1 MTTDHEPTL
10 FDMIEP
16 TARHTDPVT
25 SKRAAENAR
34 RRAPNQRERLLDAY
48 ARNGALLDSEAARIA
63 GLYGTRSC
71 WWKRCSE
78 LRQLGYTTEIG
89 TRVDPETR
97 SEGMVCEI
105 TELGRRALERT

>member
-10 FDMIEP
+10 FDMIDP
-16 TARHTDPVT
+16 TARHTDPDT
-25 SKRAAENAR
+25 SKRAADNAR
-34 RRAPNQRERLLDAY
+34 HRAPNQRERLLAAY
-48 ARNGALLDSEAARIA
+48 ARNGALLDSDAAKVA

-78 LRQLGYTTEIG
+78 LRQLGYTLEVG

-105 TELGRRALERT
+105 TELGREYLGRA